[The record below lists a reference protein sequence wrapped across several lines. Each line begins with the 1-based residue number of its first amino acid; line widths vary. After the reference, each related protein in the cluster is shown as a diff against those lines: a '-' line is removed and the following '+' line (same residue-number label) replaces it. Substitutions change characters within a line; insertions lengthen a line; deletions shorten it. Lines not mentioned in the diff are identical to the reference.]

1 MGLGSA
7 LGLNDGGLI
16 EERAKSFNEAVLE
29 LFGGFGNPAVEPV
42 RFHAQPQPL
51 NGVEIG
57 RAWRQIL
64 WLEVMPVEALGLVPR
79 RVVEHE
85 DGAAS
90 FHLRVLYGKCVEED
104 LEGHRVAQVEEQ
116 CAESAILGTDGT
128 KEVVTDMLAQ
138 IR

>member
-1 MGLGSA
+1 MGLWSA
-7 LGLNDGGLI
+7 LGLKDGGLTK
-16 EERAKSFNEAVLE
+16 EGAKSLNEAVLE
-29 LFGGFGNPAVEPV
+29 LAVGFGNPAVEPV
-42 RFHAQPQPL
+42 RFHAQPKPL

-85 DGAAS
+85 DGATS
-90 FHLRVLYGKCVEED
+90 FHLRVLFGKGVEED
-104 LEGHRVAQVEEQ
+104 LEGHRVAQIEEQ
-116 CAESAILGTDGT
+116 SAESAILGTDGT